1 MALGYQSM
9 VNITADKLLRM
20 MMFSL
25 KFGESFGRFS
35 ISVFSEMQGDHA
47 PPRVVVSLRWVPCS
61 KKERRYYSWLASAL
75 CIFPTNIFLST
86 NWPTTQQTQLAII
99 MTMYWNTSIWTR
111 WVWCGL
117 LAIGYQWNCLVN
129 RMRTMLLM
137 MPLCIQINDYL
148 IT

>member
-47 PPRVVVSLRWVPCS
+47 PPRVVVSLR
-61 KKERRYYSWLASAL
+61 
-75 CIFPTNIFLST
+75 
-86 NWPTTQQTQLAII
+86 
-99 MTMYWNTSIWTR
+99 
-111 WVWCGL
+111 
-117 LAIGYQWNCLVN
+117 
-129 RMRTMLLM
+129 
-137 MPLCIQINDYL
+137 
-148 IT
+148 